1 MASAPP
7 TPLTPLTL
15 MTLMTL
21 IPRLALVALRML
33 ARVAFAGL
41 LLLAPAAYAANALR
55 AGPMVGDTDMH
66 NVSIWLQTEVP
77 GPVALSYWAIETPE
91 QKREMNA
98 TTRDE
103 GIATTT
109 VRLKGLKA
117 GQTYAYQVTVEDKAG
132 PVLQFKTHPR
142 WQYRNMVPPPG
153 FRLAMG
159 SCAYINEPERDRDGR
174 AYGGDYQIFDRMAE
188 AKPDLM
194 LWLGDNTYFRENDYT
209 SAEGMAHRY
218 RHDRA
223 LPQLQ
228 RLLQT
233 GRHQAIWDD
242 HDYGP
247 NNSNHSF
254 TLKGDALNLFQRYWA
269 NRSHGLPGHPG
280 IYGSF
285 TESDVEFFLLDNRSF
300 RDSDEDLRNPTKAQ
314 FGAEQMRW
322 LKNALLASTA
332 TFKVI
337 AAGGQFLNDYNR
349 FEGWTHFKAER
360 ADFMDWL
367 AANRVRGVLFLS
379 GDRHQTELIKLP
391 RHGHYPLYELTCS
404 PLTAGPSKG
413 MGDEDKKSFLV
424 PGTLVQQRNFCT
436 IDFSGYRNS
445 RKMVI
450 RSYNSDGTPLW
461 SHEVNEAELK

>member
-1 MASAPP
+1 MVMSSLIKFFSVASS
-7 TPLTPLTL
+7 
-15 MTLMTL
+15 
-21 IPRLALVALRML
+21 V
-33 ARVAFAGL
+33 RVAFAGL
-41 LLLAPAAYAANALR
+41 LLLAPAANAANVLR

-66 NVSIWLQTEVP
+66 NVSLWLQTEAP
-77 GPVALSYWAIETPE
+77 GPVSLSYWAIETPE
-91 QKREMNA
+91 QKREMSA
-98 TTRDE
+98 ITRDE

-109 VRLKGLKA
+109 IRLKGLKA
-117 GQTYAYQVTVEDKAG
+117 GQTYGYQVTVEGKSS
-132 PVLQFKTHPR
+132 PVLQFKTQPR
-142 WQYRNMVPPPG
+142 WQYRNGVQPPS
-153 FRLAMG
+153 FRMAMG
-159 SCAYINEPERDRDGR
+159 SCAYINEPGKDRDGKP
-174 AYGGDYQIFDRMAE
+174 YGGDYQIFERMAE

-194 LWLGDNTYFRENDYT
+194 LWLGDNVYFRENDYT

-228 RLLQT
+228 KLLQT

-247 NNSNHSF
+247 NNSNQSF

-269 NRSHGLPGHPG
+269 NRSLGLPGHAG
-280 IYGSF
+280 VYGSF
-285 TESDVEFFLLDNRSF
+285 TEGDVEFFLLDNRSF

-314 FGAEQMRW
+314 FGPEQMRW

-349 FEGWTHFKAER
+349 FEGWTQFKAER

-367 AANRVRGVLFLS
+367 AANRVKGVIFLS
-379 GDRHQTELIKLP
+379 GDRHHTELIRMP
-391 RHGHYPLYELTCS
+391 RQGHYPLFELTCS

-436 IDFSGYRNS
+436 MDFSGDRKA
-445 RKMVI
+445 RKMVLK
-450 RSYNSDGTPLW
+450 SYSSDGTPLW
-461 SHEVNEAELK
+461 SHEISEADLK